1 MTKVSI
7 IIFTYKRA
15 ILLDSAILFLFK
27 NFKNLTL
34 PVHVIYH
41 YHPDHKDSYDLLK
54 KKWIKKKVLFHERK
68 SIKFLVLLKFIFF
81 NPLNILWLFK
91 WPDIYGKSNNFKFL
105 LEKILKNIK
114 ADYISMMPDDQI
126 FFKRTLIPEKV
137 FNIISNSK
145 KDYFYRFFTG
155 DHFKGYNSL
164 PKNFRIIYHNDEK
177 VNFFEWSHKNSYF
190 KNSPLW
196 NYRFTIEGTVFNKD
210 VLIKLLKNLLYHN
223 PITLEAIGLWEA
235 RFRSFFRK
243 GLSAQE
249 RTAAGYQINSV
260 QNYVYH
266 FNNNFNPEILM
277 KAYLKGYRLLI
288 NKSIFK
294 RNKFD
299 VVPKNIFF
307 KKRNLKKI
315 SYYNLKV
322 NLL

>member
-1 MTKVSI
+1 
-7 IIFTYKRA
+7 
-15 ILLDSAILFLFK
+15 
-27 NFKNLTL
+27 
-34 PVHVIYH
+34 
-41 YHPDHKDSYDLLK
+41 
-54 KKWIKKKVLFHERK
+54 
-68 SIKFLVLLKFIFF
+68 
-81 NPLNILWLFK
+81 
-91 WPDIYGKSNNFKFL
+91 
-105 LEKILKNIK
+105 LKNIK

-210 VLIKLLKNLLYHN
+210 VLIKLLKNLLYNN